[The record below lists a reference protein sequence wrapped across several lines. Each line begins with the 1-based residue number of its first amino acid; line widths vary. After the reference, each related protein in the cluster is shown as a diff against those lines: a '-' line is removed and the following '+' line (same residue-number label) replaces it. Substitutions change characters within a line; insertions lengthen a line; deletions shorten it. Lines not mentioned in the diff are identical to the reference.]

1 MTWQERRI
9 VTFLSA
15 VLVVLFAIVLVLLGV
30 RYKENRAE
38 KEAAQQSGVS
48 TPTDDP
54 GAYTAL
60 SYETGSFTLSFSL
73 DENGNWI
80 WSDDPSFPLDD
91 TTILGITGQ
100 LASWKPQ
107 QTVTDSEV
115 LENAGFDQ
123 PNATLTATTAHG
135 TTTLLF
141 GRATTDGSSY
151 YVRLNGDETTAY
163 ILPDTLYTLLSRP
176 IYDMMEVPEL
186 PELTED
192 CLLSV
197 TIQGPAEE
205 DGSVGPVTVLTAQQ
219 GDGVTTWRSSGANI
233 TDDPTVRAL
242 IADLTS
248 LTITKCVDYHPS
260 DEAASLCGFDNP
272 TAQVTIRYTA
282 GTDSEQALALTIG
295 NRLEDGSGR
304 YVRLGDDPTIYF
316 LPTEALDPLMPVAVN
331 GLEG

>member
-48 TPTDDP
+48 TPTDNP

-107 QTVTDSEV
+107 QTVTDEAV
-115 LENAGFDQ
+115 LADAGFDQ
-123 PNATLTATTAHG
+123 PNGSLTATSAG
-135 TTTLLF
+135 GDTTLLF
-141 GRATTDGSSY
+141 GRTTTDGNSY

-163 ILPDTLYTLLSRP
+163 ILPGTLYQLMSRP
-176 IYDMMEVPEL
+176 IYDMMELPEL
-186 PELTED
+186 PVLAED
-192 CLLSV
+192 RLLSV
-197 TIQGPAEE
+197 TIQGPDEE
-205 DGSVGPVTVLTAQQ
+205 DGTVGRVTVLTAYQ
-219 GDGVTTWRSSGANI
+219 GEEGTSWRGDGANI
-233 TDDPTVRAL
+233 TDAPVVRAL
-242 IADLTS
+242 LEDFAA

-260 DEAASLCGFDNP
+260 DDAAALCGFDNP
-272 TAQVTIRYTA
+272 AAKVSIRYTTE
-282 GTDSEQALALTIG
+282 TDAEQTLQLTIG
-295 NRLEDGSGR
+295 SRLPDETGR
-304 YVRLGDDPTIYF
+304 YVQLGDDSTIYF
-316 LPTEALDPLMPVAVN
+316 LPTELLDPLMAVSVK

>member
-15 VLVVLFAIVLVLLGV
+15 VLAVLFAIVLVLLGA
-30 RYKENRAE
+30 RYKQSRAE
-38 KEAAQQSGVS
+38 KEAAQEAGS
-48 TPTDDP
+48 TSPAADP
-54 GAYTAL
+54 VAYNAL
-60 SYETGSFTLSFSL
+60 SYENGSFTLSFSL
-73 DENGNWI
+73 DENGNWV
-80 WSDDPSFPLDD
+80 WADDPSFPLDD

-176 IYDMMEVPEL
+176 IYDMMELPEL
-186 PELTED
+186 PVLSEER
-192 CLLSV
+192 LLSV
-197 TIQGPAEE
+197 TIQGPDEE
-205 DGSVGPVTVLTAQQ
+205 DGTVSSVTVLTAYQSESGTSWR
-219 GDGVTTWRSSGANI
+219 GDGANI
-233 TDDPTVRAL
+233 TDAPVVRAL
-242 IADLTS
+242 LEDFAA

-260 DEAASLCGFDNP
+260 DDAAAICGFDHP
-272 TAQVTIRYTA
+272 AAKVSIRYTTE
-282 GTDSEQALALTIG
+282 TDTEQTLQLT
-295 NRLEDGSGR
+295 
-304 YVRLGDDPTIYF
+304 
-316 LPTEALDPLMPVAVN
+316 
-331 GLEG
+331 